1 VTRPEVLVTAWG
13 PESAPAV
20 GGRNRARARGIGV
33 FSPDAQ
39 ARPQREVEADRW
51 AAMDRG
57 AHQAMVHRERER
69 ERKQVEQVCDAVHV
83 GSDPLRRK

>member
-1 VTRPEVLVTAWG
+1 VGWPKVTRPEVLVTAWG

-20 GGRNRARARGIGV
+20 GGQNRARARGIGV

-69 ERKQVEQVCDAVHV
+69 ESRWSRSVMRFMS
-83 GSDPLRRK
+83 GPIR

>member
-1 VTRPEVLVTAWG
+1 VTRPEVLVTVWG

-51 AAMDRG
+51 AAMDHG
-57 AHQAMVHRERER
+57 AHQAVVHRERER
-69 ERKQVEQVCDAVHV
+69 KRVEQVCDVVHV